1 MFLNTTLFDETNALS
16 IILDSFMVKS
26 HWRFLYRGQG
36 FFTLSIDL
44 GSTSELWD
52 PKLSTTIYSQLS
64 LPFSF
69 PGLWSS
75 SILRPS
81 LDKWR
86 GSRRHHQTC
95 LVDNQKCHVH
105 ESLTHCRRFCPGYS
119 HMVVVTDGFTLVE
132 LPHRLDI
139 VSWGTD
145 VGSDSLFFHVG
156 RTPLEAV

>member
-1 MFLNTTLFDETNALS
+1 MDKGFYSITRYYLLTTVTPVF
-16 IILDSFMVKS
+16 
-26 HWRFLYRGQG
+26 
-36 FFTLSIDL
+36 
-44 GSTSELWD
+44 
-52 PKLSTTIYSQLS
+52 
-64 LPFSF
+64 
-69 PGLWSS
+69 WSS

-86 GSRRHHQTC
+86 GGRRHHQTC

-139 VSWGTD
+139 VSWETD
-145 VGSDSLFFHVG
+145 VGSDSLIVSTSYPGNTKNHEICLLFWGSRLLGGFSQRAGARV
-156 RTPLEAV
+156 